1 MTDLYKFPDEFV
13 FGVASDL
20 IDRGPCACTPT
31 SVGDQD
37 TDITDLI
44 ARVEAILG
52 KPVIELERLMVE
64 EGRPDQGQQRVSLII
79 SE

>member
-1 MTDLYKFPDEFV
+1 
-13 FGVASDL
+13 
-20 IDRGPCACTPT
+20 
-31 SVGDQD
+31 VGDQD